1 MPQSS
6 DYRRIR
12 AGIQCRKDCL
22 RDLVRSEGQKMCSL
36 DKDEADT
43 LFDSC
48 HHYVRRLFAHPDLLD
63 VARRFSAHISD
74 RRILTKTKL

>member
-1 MPQSS
+1 MPKGLS
-6 DYRRIR
+6 
-12 AGIQCRKDCL
+12 

-48 HHYVRRLFAHPDLLD
+48 HHYVRGSSPIRICWMSPAG
-63 VARRFSAHISD
+63 SAHIFPTGAYSQ
-74 RRILTKTKL
+74 KTKL

>member
-1 MPQSS
+1 MHIVAVGFVES
-6 DYRRIR
+6 Y
-12 AGIQCRKDCL
+12 

-48 HHYVRRLFAHPDLLD
+48 HHYVRRLFAAIPLALS
-63 VARRFSAHISD
+63 VVSVYFKLMESIISS
-74 RRILTKTKL
+74 RP